1 MNAVCEG
8 SCACCCCWGC
18 ERDDDADAAVAKCLE
33 GSAEGD
39 AVANGAGAGTER
51 PFVLSVLLLL
61 LLEPT
66 SCDLLLLPPTPPP
79 NGSNSPPNEVDAS
92 PPSPAPVSIPE
103 KSLRPFVGIPSPKVG
118 GGGALRFCTGE
129 GDAAR
134 KSISSA
140 APSAVAPS
148 PPPPLP
154 PPPFGAPGSF
164 TTCRSGVEGRGRA

>member
-1 MNAVCEG
+1 M
-8 SCACCCCWGC
+8 
-18 ERDDDADAAVAKCLE
+18 VAKCLE

-39 AVANGAGAGTER
+39 AVANGADAGTER
-51 PFVLSVLLLL
+51 LLELLLL
-61 LLEPT
+61 LLLMAPI
-66 SCDLLLLPPTPPP
+66 SCDLLLLPPPP
-79 NGSNSPPNEVDAS
+79 NGSNSPPNEADAS
-92 PPSPAPVSIPE
+92 PPPSAPVPIPE
-103 KSLRPFVGIPSPKVG
+103 KSLRPFVGIPSPNVG

-148 PPPPLP
+148 PPPLPPP

-164 TTCRSGVEGRGRA
+164 TT